1 VARGVLDL
9 TQGTPSHDTFGR
21 VFAVL
26 NPESLQQAFVAWMN
40 ALADLSQD
48 IVALDGKG
56 PMHVV
61 NAWASANGDGAG
73 AVQS

>member
-9 TQGTPSHDTFGR
+9 TQGIPSHDTFGR

-26 NPESLQQAFVAWMN
+26 NPKSLQQAFVAWMN
-40 ALADLSQD
+40 ALADLSKD